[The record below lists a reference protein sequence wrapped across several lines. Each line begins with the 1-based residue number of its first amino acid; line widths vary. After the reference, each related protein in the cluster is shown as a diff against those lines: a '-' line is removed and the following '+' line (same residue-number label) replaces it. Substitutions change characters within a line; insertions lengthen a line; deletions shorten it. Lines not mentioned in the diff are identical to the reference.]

1 MSVTSTTRR
10 SLLAGAAGLGAAA
23 ALGAPAIAQAPTR
36 VRVMMDWAWQ
46 GPQAFALVALYK
58 GYFRE
63 EGVDIQL
70 ERGFGSGR
78 VPVELAGGNYQMGFA
93 DINPMIRF
101 LAERPQT
108 GVMGVGMIYHAS
120 ALVAVVRADGPIRTP
135 KDFEG
140 RTLAAPEVD
149 AGRQLFPAFARA
161 NGIDASKV
169 TFQTVAPELREPML
183 AQRRVDGITGFITST
198 QPTLVTLGMPLEQQ
212 RTFRYRD
219 HGTPFYSSTIQ
230 TTRAFAQA
238 NPNAVKGVV
247 RALFRGTRDAVQNPA
262 EAIDFLKRHEALTD
276 VPVELG
282 RWQLCI
288 RELIDTPEVRS
299 GGLGNM
305 DMPRLQRTIEMVEE
319 SYNLP
324 KRLQAS
330 DVYSADFLPRRED
343 GMVF

>member
-1 MSVTSTTRR
+1 MTVTSTTRR
-10 SLLAGAAGLGAAA
+10 KLLAGAAGLGAAA
-23 ALGAPAIAQAPTR
+23 ALGAPAIAQAPVR
-36 VRVMMDWAWQ
+36 VRIMMDWAWQ
-46 GPQAFALVALYK
+46 GPHAFALCALYK

-63 EGVDIQL
+63 EGVDVQL

-78 VPVELAGGNYQMGFA
+78 VPVELAGGAYQMGVA
-93 DINPMIRF
+93 DINPAIRF
-101 LAERPQT
+101 VAERPQT
-108 GVMGVGMIYHAS
+108 GILGVGMLFHAS
-120 ALVAVVRADGPIRTP
+120 PLACVVRADGPIRTP
-135 KDFEG
+135 KDLEG

-161 NGIDASKV
+161 NGIDVARV
-169 TFQTVAPELREPML
+169 TFQTVSGELREPML
-183 AQRRVDGITGFITST
+183 VQRRVDGITGFLTTSVPALT
-198 QPTLVTLGMPLEQQ
+198 ALGLGPEAQ

-219 HGTPFYSSTIQ
+219 HGTPFYSNAVL

-238 NPNAVKGVV
+238 NPAAVKGVV
-247 RALFRGTRDAVQNPA
+247 RAMFRGMRDGVRNPA
-262 EAIDFLKRHEALTD
+262 EAMDLLKRHEPLTD
-276 VPVELG
+276 VPVERA
-282 RWQLCI
+282 RWELTI
-288 RELIDTPEVRS
+288 RELIDTPEVRA